1 MVALAI
7 LLASLII
14 VRALKFQW
22 WWYVIVVVIWLLGMV
37 MILS

>member
-7 LLASLII
+7 LLASLIT

-22 WWYVIVVVIWLLGMV
+22 WWYLIVVVIWLVGMLV
-37 MILS
+37 IF